1 MKVLIMSVSAG
12 GGHKN
17 AAEAIEEYV
26 HLKNKDS
33 EVVHIDTIKYISP
46 ALHSLTIGSYLN
58 SIKYY
63 PSLFK
68 YMYKFSNAGGGDLSY
83 QVIKFVNSFVAEKL
97 LPTIEELK
105 PDIIIGTHPF
115 TAFMIQV
122 LRKKHK
128 LDTPNIVV
136 ITDYGSHAYWVHPDV
151 DWYVV
156 AHDEMVQELSE
167 QGTTKNKVLPL
178 GIPIKASFLGKF
190 DKAETRVKLGLDAD
204 KTTVTIMG
212 GSLGMGN
219 LKKILKDISVIPMDI
234 QIVFIAAN
242 NESLYDD
249 AMKIS
254 LKSEK
259 NIAVLKYCNFMNA
272 LMQASDILVTKPGG
286 LTVTE
291 SFISETPMAIF
302 YAIPGQEIQNAEFLL
317 KNGLAIDLDKG
328 KNAGEQVMELLKDKN
343 KLDSMRKK
351 SKEFAKPYSTKH
363 LYNLMEKSIMEYRLK
378 NNIPIDPNEFESST
392 HSEIGD

>member
-17 AAEAIEEYV
+17 AAEAIEEFV
-26 HLKNKDS
+26 KLKNKDS
-33 EVVHIDTIKYISP
+33 EIVHIDTIKYISP

-63 PSLFK
+63 PNLFK
-68 YMYKFSNAGGGDLSY
+68 YMYKFSNNSGEITY
-83 QVIKFVNSFVAEKL
+83 QVIKFLNSFVAEKL

-122 LRKKHK
+122 LREKHN
-128 LDTPNIVV
+128 LMIPNLVC

-151 DWYVV
+151 DWYIV
-156 AHDEMVQELSE
+156 AHDEMVQELAI

-178 GIPIKASFLGKF
+178 GIPIKASFLGTF
-190 DKAETRVKLGLDAD
+190 DKCETRKKLGLDPD

-219 LKKILKDISVIPMDI
+219 LKKILKQIDSIPLDI

-242 NESLYDD
+242 NESLYED

-254 LKSEK
+254 LKSNK

-272 LMQASDILVTKPGG
+272 LMQASDLLVTKPGG
-286 LTVTE
+286 LTITE
-291 SFISETPMAIF
+291 AFISKLPMAIF

-328 KNAGEQVMELLKDKN
+328 KNAGEQVMSLLLDK
-343 KLDSMRKK
+343 KKMESMRKK
-351 SKEFAKPYSTKH
+351 AEEFGKPYSTKH
-363 LYNLMEKSIMEYRLK
+363 IYNLMEKSILEYRIK
-378 NNIPIDPNEFESST
+378 NNLPYDLSDFESSS